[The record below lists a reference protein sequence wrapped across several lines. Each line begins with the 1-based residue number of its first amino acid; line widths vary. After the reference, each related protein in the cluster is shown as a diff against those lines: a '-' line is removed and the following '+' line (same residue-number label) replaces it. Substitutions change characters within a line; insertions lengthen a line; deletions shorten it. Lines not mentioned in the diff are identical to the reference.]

1 MSAAPEIN
9 SSISLLWEDTC
20 WTALI
25 VPSSLSAASRYA
37 SPIVCLFLFCPLK
50 YSHKFT
56 KGTCSPRPRWGTI
69 TQWKNM
75 VKISKGSAVRQGRG
89 INRVMISPEFLPRAG
104 VTRKQR
110 KWWHILTQDPGKSNP
125 DILFRARDSSSANY
139 RGKRRARFSFWDYDC
154 VLCQNSLDRVEP
166 GAQRNYL
173 YMNSSRFGSNALH
186 FFAGGMNGHGWRQR
200 ERKAWIQRPSV
211 RFMSI
216 SLYHN

>member
-50 YSHKFT
+50 YGHKFT

-75 VKISKGSAVRQGRG
+75 VKISKGSAVRQGRR

-139 RGKRRARFSFWDYDC
+139 RGKRRARFSQRR
-154 VLCQNSLDRVEP
+154 LRLRSLPKQP
-166 GAQRNYL
+166 GARGPKELFIYEL
-173 YMNSSRFGSNALH
+173 KPLRIKHPPLFCRRH
-186 FFAGGMNGHGWRQR
+186 
-200 ERKAWIQRPSV
+200 ERPRMKTKRKKGLNTTAIGQVYVHLTLS
-211 RFMSI
+211 
-216 SLYHN
+216 